1 MAFEGYEIHMGR
13 SGENLPVIV
22 SMSDDQ
28 DCNVFGSYIHG
39 IFDAHGIADAVVRVL
54 CEKKGVDPSEL
65 GTFDRAA
72 YKDQQYDLLAEHMRA
87 NLDMDLIYGILDE
100 QK

>member
-1 MAFEGYEIHMGR
+1 M
-13 SGENLPVIV
+13 
-22 SMSDDQ
+22 
-28 DCNVFGSYIHG
+28 
-39 IFDAHGIADAVVRVL
+39 VRVL

-87 NLDMDLIYGILDE
+87 NLDMDLIYRILDE